1 MRHRAF
7 VTAGLLSVIGSL
19 MVVSSAPVRAT
30 DFTLPS
36 ATDSSL
42 IRLAE
47 HAGKVVLINW
57 WRTDCAWSQRESPKL
72 AALYAKYRDK
82 GLVIIGISDDTAP
95 TVGAIPAYFKRFNV
109 TWPVGLND
117 QGEFM
122 REIRPKGQGETPGNY
137 LVSRSGELTY
147 LGLDRTD
154 ESWRKLEAAVERA
167 IAEPAPAVSP
177 IAPSALAPAPA
188 LSLPTL
194 QGKPTKLADFA
205 GKPLV
210 VNFFTADSCDWAGA
224 ALAKLHQEY
233 APRGLQVIGV
243 NLFDS
248 DDAVQGCVARHK
260 AGYAVLKGDAA
271 AQRTWIGSNK
281 GWATFFVTRD
291 GKVFKKIVD
300 SIDGGIEA
308 TVFPKYAEYLMK
320 SGS

>member
-1 MRHRAF
+1 MRRRAF
-7 VTAGLLSVIGSL
+7 VVGLLSLIGPL

-42 IRLAE
+42 IRLAD

-95 TVGAIPAYFKRFNV
+95 TVGAIPAYVKRFNV

-122 REIRPKGQGETPGNY
+122 REIRPQGQGETPGNY

-154 ESWRKLEAAVERA
+154 ESWQKLEAAVGHA
-167 IAEPAPAVSP
+167 LAEPVPASSSIVP
-177 IAPSALAPAPA
+177 RALAPAPA
-188 LSLPTL
+188 LSLATL
-194 QGKPTKLADFA
+194 QGKPVKLADFA

-210 VNFFTADSCDWAGA
+210 VNFFTADACDWTGA
-224 ALAKLHQEY
+224 TLAKLHQEY
-233 APRGLQVIGV
+233 APRGLQVIGSTCSTPTM
-243 NLFDS
+243 LS
-248 DDAVQGCVARHK
+248 KPALRATRQGIPC
-260 AGYAVLKGDAA
+260 
-271 AQRTWIGSNK
+271 
-281 GWATFFVTRD
+281 
-291 GKVFKKIVD
+291 
-300 SIDGGIEA
+300 
-308 TVFPKYAEYLMK
+308 
-320 SGS
+320 